1 METEPTAHVP
11 RADLQPVDCAGPVR
25 IAWAATPLDQR
36 LKLIRNLRH
45 LIADNSSHLTEAIP
59 SDLARNHAD
68 TQAAEILPLLA
79 AARFLEREAHKL
91 LAARHLGRRGL
102 PFWLAG
108 VHSSVERVPLGTILI
123 IAPANYPLFLPG
135 VQALQ
140 ALAAGNTVVWKPG
153 RNGAPIAHLFAGLAT
168 RAGLPEGVLR
178 ITDDSVE
185 AATREI
191 SALPAK
197 IVFTG
202 SATAGRAVLRQA
214 AEHAIPVVAELSG
227 CDAVFALPSADP
239 ARLAAA
245 LSFGMRLNGSATCM
259 APRRL
264 ILIGD
269 GHDDLL
275 ARLKQAFAAADP
287 IFVRE
292 SIRQQLI
299 PLLVDARAQG
309 ATILGELGPVSMR
322 PILIL
327 DGTPT
332 MQIAQ
337 ADLFAPVLTVLR
349 AGNEAAALEVDAHN
363 PYGLTAAIFGD
374 ESQALTF
381 GGSLAVG
388 TLLINDLIAPTAD
401 PRVPFG
407 GRRAS
412 GFGTTRGAEGLLE
425 MTAARTIL
433 IRRGRDQRH
442 LEPTSPTHE
451 DLFGGVIA
459 LTHSVSF
466 SSRFAGLKRLLAA
479 AKKLK

>member
-1 METEPTAHVP
+1 MGIEPTAHVP
-11 RADLQPVDCAGPVR
+11 RAVLRPVDCAR
-25 IAWAATPLDQR
+25 LAWAALPLGQR
-36 LKLIRNLRH
+36 LKVIRNLRH
-45 LIADNSSHLTEAIP
+45 LIAEDVLRLTEAIP

-79 AARFLEREAHKL
+79 AAKFLEREAHKL
-91 LAARHLGRRGL
+91 LAVRHLGRRGL

-108 VHSSVERVPLGTILI
+108 VHSSVKRVPMGSVLI

-153 RNGAPIAHLFAGLAT
+153 RNGAPVAHLFAELAT
-168 RAGLPEGVLR
+168 RAGVPTGVLR
-178 ITDDSVE
+178 IADESVE
-185 AATREI
+185 AATLEI
-191 SALPAK
+191 AALPDK
-197 IVFTG
+197 IIFTG
-202 SATAGRAVLRQA
+202 SSSAGRAVLRQA

-239 ARLAAA
+239 DRLVAA

-269 GHDDLL
+269 GHDALL
-275 ARLKQAFAAADP
+275 ARVKESFAAADP
-287 IFVRE
+287 IFIRE
-292 SIRQQLI
+292 SVRRQLI
-299 PLLVDARAQG
+299 PLLNDARAHG
-309 ATILGELGPVSMR
+309 ASILGDLGPVSMR

-327 DGTPT
+327 NGTAT
-332 MQIAQ
+332 MQIAR

-349 AGNEAAALEVDAHN
+349 ADNESAALHVDAHN
-363 PYGLTAAIFGD
+363 SYGLTAAIFGD
-374 ESQALTF
+374 ESLALAF
-381 GGSLAVG
+381 GRSLTVG
-388 TLLINDLIAPTAD
+388 TLLINDLIVPTAD

-407 GRRAS
+407 GRGAS

-425 MTAARTIL
+425 MTAARAIL
-433 IRRGRDQRH
+433 VRRGRGRRH
-442 LEPTSPTHE
+442 LEPTSSTHE
-451 DLFGGVIA
+451 DLFGGLIA
-459 LTHSVSF
+459 LIHSASF
-466 SSRFAGLKRLLAA
+466 SSRFAGLKRMFAA